1 LTYSIV
7 ARDAGSGQLG
17 VAVASHAL
25 GVGGLCPWV
34 APEVGAVATQAMV
47 EVAYGPRLIDALRR
61 SQSPEPALRELTDA
75 DAMAGIRQV
84 AVVDATGRVAVHTG
98 ADCIPEAGHRTGD
111 GFCCQANMMLGQ
123 GVPDAMADAFSVSK
137 GPLVGR
143 LLAALDAAEAAGGDI
158 RGRQSAAIKVV
169 AGEPGAEMSG
179 WLLDV
184 RIDDHAEPLH
194 ELRRL
199 VRLHE
204 ASNSSEHSSDPD
216 APAMVAELGR
226 GNPEG
231 WFWHGVI
238 LANEGRIEE
247 AKAAFGCAFAAG
259 EQWRELLRRIPG
271 MLPGDPGLLRE
282 LLQA

>member
-1 LTYSIV
+1 
-7 ARDAGSGQLG
+7 
-17 VAVASHAL
+17 
-25 GVGGLCPWV
+25 
-34 APEVGAVATQAMV
+34 
-47 EVAYGPRLIDALRR
+47 
-61 SQSPEPALRELTDA
+61 
-75 DAMAGIRQV
+75 
-84 AVVDATGRVAVHTG
+84 
-98 ADCIPEAGHRTGD
+98 
-111 GFCCQANMMLGQ
+111 
-123 GVPDAMADAFSVSK
+123 
-137 GPLVGR
+137 
-143 LLAALDAAEAAGGDI
+143 
-158 RGRQSAAIKVV
+158 
-169 AGEPGAEMSG
+169 MSG

-184 RIDDHAEPLH
+184 RIDDHSEPLH